1 MQFWFDG
8 LRFRFEILVCLIKN
22 GQSGTT
28 RMCIEISTN
37 KQTNKQMSV
46 VARKMLCR
54 PELPAP
60 ALQAA
65 AAAAGCVRHDE
76 PSPACAAPSLS
87 SCACAGRAGTHTG
100 QHGHRISS
108 VQAGHGGQAEP
119 RLLPQAAPAVRGGL
133 CVLPG
138 EEIEQRACGGAPAER
153 VGRAGRAQEPAPP
166 QEPSPRTW
174 AARRCRQLVEC
185 TAACL
190 RAACMRAPRAALS
203 ARRLVD
209 TRAPCSHW
217 QPAAASARTALSCC
231 YARRTRYAL
240 TRAVSPARPSARP
253 LRIP

>member
-1 MQFWFDG
+1 
-8 LRFRFEILVCLIKN
+8 
-22 GQSGTT
+22 
-28 RMCIEISTN
+28 
-37 KQTNKQMSV
+37 
-46 VARKMLCR
+46 MLCR

-76 PSPACAAPSLS
+76 PPPACAAPSLS
-87 SCACAGRAGTHTG
+87 PCACAGRAGTHTG

-108 VQAGHGGQAEP
+108 VQAGHGGHAEP
-119 RLLPQAAPAVRGGL
+119 RLLPQAATAARGGL

-153 VGRAGRAQEPAPP
+153 IGRAERAQEPAPP

-209 TRAPCSHW
+209 TRAPRSRCGCLR
-217 QPAAASARTALSCC
+217 QPALAQLSR
-231 YARRTRYAL
+231 ARRDAAMPAACTTHHRVQHRLLGPLRTLRAFPDVCARRISSAPQGAAHPLFPAPSAL
-240 TRAVSPARPSARP
+240 PGAFRRPDSTRAR
-253 LRIP
+253 